1 MYITDNQALVL
12 QKIIQNILI
21 EPKKYVKLI
30 KECSARIG
38 QRVG

>member
-21 EPKKYVKLI
+21 EPKKYVKFI
-30 KECSARIG
+30 K
-38 QRVG
+38 

>member
-30 KECSARIG
+30 K
-38 QRVG
+38 

>member
-1 MYITDNQALVL
+1 MLTYISDNQAFVL

-30 KECSARIG
+30 K
-38 QRVG
+38 

>member
-12 QKIIQNILI
+12 QEIIQNILI

-30 KECSARIG
+30 K
-38 QRVG
+38 

>member
-1 MYITDNQALVL
+1 MLTYITDNQALVL

-30 KECSARIG
+30 K
-38 QRVG
+38 

>member
-1 MYITDNQALVL
+1 MYVTDNQALVL

-30 KECSARIG
+30 K
-38 QRVG
+38 